1 MADVAFAFGESIYG
15 QKKLGGTMSI
25 EEALAGFAIA
35 PVTGA
40 GAREMMRLSLF
51 DWAACGIAGEA
62 EPLAAILRAK
72 ALDEGGAGQ
81 ASLIGGGKGPMR
93 AAALVNGAVS
103 HALDYD
109 DTHFAHI
116 GHPSVAVI
124 PAALAMAEV
133 KGAGL
138 EDMIEAA
145 LIGAEGSVRVGLWL
159 GRDHYQIG
167 FHQTATAGAFGATLA
182 AGRIAGLSQAAMVQA
197 LGLAATRASGLKS
210 QFGTMGKPYNAGI
223 AAETGIEAADLA
235 GRGFTSSPVGLS
247 GLQGF
252 GQTHAGIAEEDALE
266 GLGARWRMESV
277 SHKFHACCHGLH
289 ATIEALRGLGPSGAD
304 VERVRIRTHPRWM
317 TVCNQPAPDTGL
329 GAKFSYAHVV
339 AMVLAGVDTSAIA
352 NFSDEMAR
360 RPDLVALRGLVT
372 VEADP
377 RLSEMEARVAVTSKD
392 GGLREGSYDLDAPMS
407 LEVRG
412 EKLRRKAEGLLGAA
426 RAKALW
432 QAVRAPDL
440 APLTKLLQATS

>member
-1 MADVAFAFGESIYG
+1 
-15 QKKLGGTMSI
+15 MSI
-25 EEALAGFAIA
+25 EETLAGFVLE
-35 PVTGA
+35 PVAGE

-72 ALDEGGAGQ
+72 ALEEGGAGQ
-81 ASLIGGGKGPMR
+81 ASLIGGGRVPMR
-93 AAALVNGAVS
+93 SAALVNGAIS

-124 PAALAMAEV
+124 PAALAMAE
-133 KGAGL
+133 GRDLGTEAL
-138 EDMIEAA
+138 IDAA
-145 LIGAEGSVRVGLWL
+145 LVGAEASVRIGLWL

-167 FHQTATAGAFGATLA
+167 FHQTATAGAFGAALA
-182 AGRIAGLSQAAMVQA
+182 AGRIAGLGREALVRA

-223 AAETGIEAADLA
+223 AAETGIESVDLA
-235 GRGFTSSPVGLS
+235 RRGFSSSGVGLS
-247 GLQGF
+247 GPQGF
-252 GQTHAGIAEEDALE
+252 GPTHSGVAEEDALE
-266 GLGARWRMESV
+266 RLGSFWRMEDV

-289 ATIEALRGLGPSGAD
+289 AAIEALRGLDLGTGDVGA
-304 VERVRIRTHPRWM
+304 VRVLTHPRWLS
-317 TVCNQPAPDTGL
+317 VCNQPAPETGL
-329 GAKFSYAHVV
+329 GAKFSYAQVV
-339 AMVLAGVDTSAIA
+339 AMVLAGVDTSSIA

-377 RLSEMEARVAVTSKD
+377 RLSEMEAQVVVTLR
-392 GGLREGSYDLDAPMS
+392 GGAGREGSFDLDAPMS
-407 LEVRG
+407 REVRG

-426 RAKALW
+426 RAEALW
-432 QAVRAPDL
+432 EAVRAPDL
-440 APLTKLLQATS
+440 APLTGLLQLRN